1 MIKRGKYIFIFSVM
15 LLLIIPLISAGFFDN
30 VYSKITGKATQG
42 TTALNVTIGNSAPT
56 ITYVQIITATNP
68 TDDTST
74 SITFNFT
81 VTDTDGAGNID
92 TSSGRAEFTR
102 AGEPTRSD
110 TSCSNYAGVGNDMNF
125 SCTIDMWY
133 FDENGAWD
141 INASANDINDIY
153 AENTSESFTYNLL
166 PGMKMSPTALGWGTV
181 GLTDTDT
188 SSDDNPIQVNNT
200 RNDKVDLHITG
211 LDLQGEYTKT
221 EYIYAVNFTVDSITT
236 GCSGTALVN
245 NSGTNITSA
254 SLFKGNHSLNL
265 NDETSGQEELF
276 FCLKGVPQDISS
288 QSYSSTAFGSWTI
301 EIVS

>member
-200 RNDKVDLHITG
+200 GNDKVDLHITG